1 MRAAMCRFLAGLAV
15 SAMVVAMPL
24 RAQPVAYTSGLDTS
38 TGVDTLYRV
47 DLATGQATRVGA
59 IGFVDVEGLAFH
71 PDGNLYGV
79 ADGSADG
86 GALTDLLIRINT
98 TTGAGALVAPLAGL
112 ANQGS
117 GLGQLDYGLATTC
130 DGRMWLSSDT
140 LGTVWQVD
148 RDSGSVIPL
157 LTGGPRLSG
166 LASRNNELF
175 GIGVENDEGLY
186 RIDLGTKTAQRLGS
200 LALADKVYD
209 AGLDFS
215 ADGRL
220 WATLDYLT
228 PPDGAAL
235 VLRNDIALLD
245 SSVGTATTRLV
256 VRGVGEGLNTV
267 QMEGLAIVPPVC
279 AAGVTPTAVPGV
291 SRLGLLALVLAML
304 ASLAWAINRR

>member
-1 MRAAMCRFLAGLAV
+1 MRAAVCRVLAVFAV
-15 SAMVVAMPL
+15 SATVVAMPL
-24 RAQPVAYTSGLDTS
+24 RADPVAYTSGLDTS

-47 DLATGQATRVGA
+47 DLATGQASRVGA

-79 ADGSADG
+79 ADGSAEG

-98 TTGAGALVAPLAGL
+98 TTGVGTLVAPLAGL
-112 ANQGS
+112 ANQGT

-140 LGTVWQVD
+140 LGAVWQVD
-148 RDSGSVIPL
+148 RDSGNVTSL
-157 LTGGPRLSG
+157 LSAGPRLSG

-175 GIGVENDEGLY
+175 GIGIENDEGLY
-186 RIDLGTKTAQRLGS
+186 RIDLVNKTTQRIGS
-200 LALADKVYD
+200 LGLSDKVYD

-220 WATLDYLT
+220 WASLDYLT

-235 VLRNDIALLD
+235 VLRND
-245 SSVGTATTRLV
+245 TAQIDVTTGLATQRMA

-267 QMEGLAIVPPVC
+267 QMEGLAISPPIC
-279 AAGVTPTAVPGV
+279 GQGTLPTPVPGI
-291 SRLGLLALVLAML
+291 SWQGLLALGLSML
-304 ASLAWAINRR
+304 VALRWVTARR

>member
-1 MRAAMCRFLAGLAV
+1 MRAAMCRVLAVFAV
-15 SAMVVAMPL
+15 SAMIVAMPL
-24 RAQPVAYTSGLDTS
+24 RADPIAYTSGLDTS

-98 TTGAGALVAPLAGL
+98 TTGAGVLVAPLAGL
-112 ANQGS
+112 ANQGP
-117 GLGQLDYGLATTC
+117 GLGQLDYGLASTC
-130 DGRMWLSSDT
+130 DGRLWLSSDT
-140 LGTVWQVD
+140 LGTIWQVN
-148 RDSGSVIPL
+148 RDSGAVTTL
-157 LTGGPRLSG
+157 LNGGPRLSG
-166 LASRNNELF
+166 LASRNNELY
-175 GIGVENDEGLY
+175 GIGVEDDEGLY
-186 RIDLGTKTAQRLGS
+186 RIDLGNKTTERIGS
-200 LALADKVYD
+200 LGLPDKLYD

-228 PPDGAAL
+228 PPDGAPL

-245 SSVGTATTRLV
+245 TSVGTASTRLV

-267 QMEGLAIVPPVC
+267 QMEGMAIVPPVC
-279 AAGVTPTAVPGV
+279 VAGVTPTAVPGV
-291 SRLGLLALVLAML
+291 SRLGLLALALAML
-304 ASLAWAINRR
+304 GSLAWAINRR